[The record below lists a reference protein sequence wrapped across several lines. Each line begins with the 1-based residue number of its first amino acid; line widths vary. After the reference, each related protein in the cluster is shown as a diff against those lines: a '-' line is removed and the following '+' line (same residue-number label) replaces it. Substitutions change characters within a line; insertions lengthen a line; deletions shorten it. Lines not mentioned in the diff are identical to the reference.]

1 MAAAAVPAPVGVGA
15 NSHSSQQQQQQQ
27 QQPQDVQPVQAQGSA
42 GQATLQLPLLGWLV
56 QQQQQQQHPVQWY
69 EQQPSYSR
77 KLLLLGLGWL
87 GSMVL
92 LNCLLLTVPVGLGRA
107 LFQALA
113 LPWKNDLFTGA
124 VGLLALWGGYS
135 LAAGVAA
142 SANVRNMRSALAAA
156 WRWLLLAVQCAVLLV
171 LWLGVVA
178 TMLGMLCELVLL
190 PLRLPP
196 NQTALIYLYQVGP
209 AEIAVMKGGLVK
221 FSMAVDVWGGSGC
234 RSSIRVVLCLQTS
247 N

>member
-1 MAAAAVPAPVGVGA
+1 VPALAQPGA
-15 NSHSSQQQQQQQ
+15 SSSSSGTQQQHGEVQQQQQQRQQGQ
-27 QQPQDVQPVQAQGSA
+27 QQERGGLAS
-42 GQATLQLPLLGWLV
+42 LRLPLPGWLV
-56 QQQQQQQHPVQWY
+56 QQQQQHHPVQWY
-69 EQQPSYSR
+69 EQQPSYSS

-107 LFQALA
+107 LFQVFK

-142 SANVRNMRSALAAA
+142 SANVRNLRSALGAA
-156 WRWLLLAVQCAVLLV
+156 WRWLLLALQCSVLLV

-196 NQTALIYLYQVGP
+196 NQTALIYLYQVGWCHVVRNGTVSGTVILLECEGP
-209 AEIAVMKGGLVK
+209 AADVCGLEQQC
-221 FSMAVDVWGGSGC
+221 MY
-234 RSSIRVVLCLQTS
+234 RTRE
-247 N
+247 

>member
-1 MAAAAVPAPVGVGA
+1 MEVPAVSEAEASSSTHQQHSGV
-15 NSHSSQQQQQQQ
+15 QQQQQQNLGGL
-27 QQPQDVQPVQAQGSA
+27 AS
-42 GQATLQLPLLGWLV
+42 LRLPLPGWLV
-56 QQQQQQQHPVQWY
+56 QQQQQQQQQHHPVQWY

-77 KLLLLGLGWL
+77 KLLLLWLGWL

-107 LFQALA
+107 LFQVLK

-142 SANVRNMRSALAAA
+142 SANVRNLRSALAAA
-156 WRWLLLAVQCAVLLV
+156 WRWLLLALQCAVLLV

-196 NQTALIYLYQVGP
+196 NQTALIYLYQVG
-209 AEIAVMKGGLVK
+209 
-221 FSMAVDVWGGSGC
+221 C
-234 RSSIRVVLCLQTS
+234 C
-247 N
+247 

>member
-1 MAAAAVPAPVGVGA
+1 VRALAESEV
-15 NSHSSQQQQQQQ
+15 SSSSSSTQQ
-27 QQPQDVQPVQAQGSA
+27 QQPAQEQDSSVLAS
-42 GQATLQLPLLGWLV
+42 LQLPLLGWCV
-56 QQQQQQQHPVQWY
+56 QLQLQQQQHRPVQWY
-69 EQQPSYSR
+69 EQQGSYSR

-107 LFQALA
+107 LFQALK

-142 SANVRNMRSALAAA
+142 SANVRNLRSALGAA

-196 NQTALIYLYQVGP
+196 NQTALIYLYQVGCVSCVG
-209 AEIAVMKGGLVK
+209 AMLLKEQINLSECCGMQLR
-221 FSMAVDVWGGSGC
+221 SM
-234 RSSIRVVLCLQTS
+234 R
-247 N
+247 